1 MQDCSKDALRD
12 GWLDNSEVSE
22 PRYGM
27 TVSNRAGCILSDETE
42 SKNSP
47 PAVDVHIVPDKA
59 CSGVSFVVTND
70 SGW

>member
-27 TVSNRAGCILSDETE
+27 TVFNRAGCILSDETK
-42 SKNSP
+42 SKNAP
-47 PAVDVHIVPDKA
+47 PAVNVHIVPNKVGA
-59 CSGVSFVVTND
+59 RVSLVATDD